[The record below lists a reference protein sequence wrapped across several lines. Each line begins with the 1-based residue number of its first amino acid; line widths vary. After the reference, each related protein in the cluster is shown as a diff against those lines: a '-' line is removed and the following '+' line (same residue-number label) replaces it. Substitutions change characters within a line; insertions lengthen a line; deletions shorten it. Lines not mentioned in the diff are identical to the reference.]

1 VKHCSFGDEQG
12 GTVGRAE
19 KPLDPDAG
27 PAERFAYGLRELRR
41 RAGTPTYREMS
52 RRAGYSAPTLSGAAA
67 GDRLP
72 SLPVAL
78 AYARACGANEQE
90 WRSRW
95 QEADAELSV
104 LPAPGVEDEPAPYRG
119 LARFDTEDS
128 SLFFGRDQLVDE
140 ILGLTLKHRFV
151 ALVGASGSGKSS
163 LLRAGL
169 VPALRN
175 LDERDGRPAVI
186 RLCTP
191 GETPLRTHGELLRPA
206 ADDGDTVLVVD
217 QFEEIFTLCHE
228 PKERAGFIRALL
240 GHPPR
245 TDSEAGSTP
254 AAPGSRLRVIIGL
267 RADFYGRCAGH
278 AELVDALNT
287 ATLLVGP
294 MAPEHVREAI
304 VKPAAAGRLT
314 VERAL
319 TDRIIADVAQE
330 PGALPLMSHALL
342 ELWRH
347 RRSRTLTLDA
357 YQGIGGIQG
366 AVAHTAEELFA
377 RFDREEAE
385 LARSMLLRLIT
396 PGEDAPDTRRPADR
410 AELVRSQEAEAAL
423 EALVRARLVTVD
435 GTGVDLTHEALITA
449 WPRLRAWV
457 QADRE
462 RLRLQRRLTE
472 AAREWE
478 ALGRDPGALYRGER
492 LVAARDAFL
501 TADDPVADLT
511 PAEREF
517 LTESVRSGRYVQP
530 VLVMTRRFVRSR
542 WWLVFRL
549 ALVCSVVMWTVW
561 FLNRPHP

>member
-1 VKHCSFGDEQG
+1 M
-12 GTVGRAE
+12 GRAE

-27 PAERFAYGLRELRR
+27 PAERFAHGLRELRR
-41 RAGTPTYREMS
+41 RSGSPTYREMS

-78 AYARACGANEQE
+78 AYVTACGGNERE

-95 QEADAELSV
+95 QEADTALAA
-104 LPAPGVEDEPAPYRG
+104 LPAPNVADQLAPYRG
-119 LARFDTEDS
+119 LARFGTEDS

-140 ILGLTLKHRFV
+140 MLGLTLKHRFI

-169 VPALRN
+169 VPALRD
-175 LDERDGRPAVI
+175 LDERAGRPAAI

-191 GETPLRTHGELLRPA
+191 GETPLSTHRGLLQA
-206 ADDGDTVLVVD
+206 VAGGGDTVLVVD

-228 PKERAGFIRALL
+228 PEERVGFIRALL
-240 GHPPR
+240 GNPPR
-245 TDSEAGSTP
+245 TAAAEDDP
-254 AAPGSRLRVIIGL
+254 APGTPGSRLRVIIGI
-267 RADFYGRCAGH
+267 RADFYGRCAGD

-294 MAPEHVREAI
+294 MAPEQIREAI

-357 YQGIGGIQG
+357 YRAIGGLQG
-366 AVAHTAEELFA
+366 AVAHTAEEVFA
-377 RFDREEAE
+377 CFDREQAE

-410 AELVRSQEAEAAL
+410 VELVRSQEAEAVL
-423 EALVRARLVTVD
+423 EALVRARLLTVD
-435 GTGVDLTHEALITA
+435 GSGVDLTHEALITA

-457 QADRE
+457 ESDRE

-492 LVAARDAFL
+492 LVAARDAFPMSRGP
-501 TADDPVADLT
+501 AADLT
-511 PAEREF
+511 PLEREF
-517 LTESVRSGRYVQP
+517 LTESIRNGRYVQP

-542 WWLVFRL
+542 WWSVFRV
-549 ALVCSVVMWTVW
+549 ALVCSVVIWTVW

>member
-1 VKHCSFGDEQG
+1 M
-12 GTVGRAE
+12 GRAE

-27 PAERFAYGLRELRR
+27 PAESFAHALRELRR
-41 RAGTPTYREMS
+41 QSGNPTYREMS
-52 RRAGYSAPTLSGAAA
+52 LLAGYSAPTLSGAAA

-78 AYARACGANEQE
+78 AYARACGADEQE

-95 QEADAELSV
+95 QEADSV
-104 LPAPGVEDEPAPYRG
+104 LAALPAPGVEDEPAPYRG
-119 LARFDTEDS
+119 LARFGTEDS
-128 SLFFGRDQLVDE
+128 DLFFGRDQLVGE
-140 ILGLTLKHRFV
+140 VLGLALKHRFV

-169 VPALRN
+169 VPALRE

-191 GETPLRTHGELLRPA
+191 GATPLRTHGDLLRTA
-206 ADDGDTVLVVD
+206 AGEGDTVLVVD
-217 QFEEIFTLCHE
+217 QFEEIFTLCHDPE
-228 PKERAGFIRALL
+228 DRAGFVRALL
-240 GHPPR
+240 GDRPR
-245 TDSEAGSTP
+245 PAVEEGRER
-254 AAPGSRLRVIIGL
+254 AAPGSRLRVIIAI
-267 RADFYGRCAGH
+267 RADFYGRCTGH

-347 RRSRTLTLDA
+347 RRSRSLTLDA
-357 YQGIGGIQG
+357 YQRIGGIQG
-366 AVAHTAEELFA
+366 AVAHTAEKVFA
-377 RFDREEAE
+377 RFDRDQTE

-410 AELVRSQEAEAAL
+410 AELVRSPEAETVL

-435 GTGVDLTHEALITA
+435 GKGVDLTHEALITA

-457 QADRE
+457 ESDRA

-478 ALGRDPGALYRGER
+478 SLGRDPGALYRGER
-492 LVAARDAFL
+492 LLAARRAFL
-501 TADDPVADLT
+501 MPDGPAADLT
-511 PAEREF
+511 PAESEF
-517 LTESVRSGRYVQP
+517 LTESIRSGRFVQP
-530 VLVMTRRFVRSR
+530 VLAMIRRFVRSR

-549 ALVCSVVMWTVW
+549 ALVCSVVIWTVW